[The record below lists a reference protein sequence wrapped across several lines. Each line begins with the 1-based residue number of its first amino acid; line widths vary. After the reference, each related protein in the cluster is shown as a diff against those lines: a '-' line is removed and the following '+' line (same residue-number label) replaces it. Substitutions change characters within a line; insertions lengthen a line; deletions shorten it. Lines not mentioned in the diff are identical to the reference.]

1 MKLRELRE
9 RKALSLRELAERS
22 GVALTTIYRLEHGK
36 TGAWPRTVRK
46 LAETLG
52 VEPHELLKEGNDA

>member
-9 RKALSLRELAERS
+9 HKALSLRELAERS
-22 GVALTTIYRLEHGK
+22 GVALATIHRVEQGK

-46 LAETLG
+46 LAEALE
-52 VEPHELLKEGNDA
+52 VEPHELLKEGR